1 MRSILFFITLNLF
14 LTPHISGQQSKLI
27 DSLENLL
34 KKKELSDTTKVLTI
48 AELALEYAKTSP
60 EKSLSL
66 AEDAFLKSEVLHY
79 DKGKGRAYFAQGYY
93 YYWQNNY
100 EKAFYFLEKA
110 IFHAKKSK
118 DERTLAPSYFKI
130 GTIYLEQGK
139 NDNALDYLFRSLLI
153 YEIGKDKKGMARVLI
168 SLGLTYDNLG
178 QFNKSVEYYFK
189 ALKNYEDVN
198 DNQGVA
204 NALNNIGGVYRAQ
217 GDFERAL
224 DQYLESV
231 KIKTKI
237 KDKGGLATTFL
248 NIGTIYS
255 ERGINDRALDYF
267 LKALVIREEMKDTIQ
282 IANAYNN
289 IASIYSD
296 QKNYEKSL
304 EFHFKALKL
313 LESVNKESD
322 IADSYNYVGNI
333 YIHQKKYDSALFF
346 LNKSWKK
353 QEKIGEKL
361 NEISSLESLG
371 ALFLQLQQFDSAKIY
386 LIEGL
391 KIAQETALNP
401 QIGSLKASLAN
412 YYNTQND
419 FKTAYQFASEALE
432 IAKKVGSVNLILK
445 SSEQLFVAATQ
456 LGFFKEALESHRLF
470 KTMEDSMQNIEV
482 RKKTYSKEF
491 EYKDEKRR
499 LEQEKIEIEH
509 QKEIANQKL
518 VTYASFGISLLV
530 SVFLVLIIRSY
541 REKKQTM
548 KLVHQKNEELNQTLT
563 IVNQQ
568 KEEIKQT
575 LEMVNHQKRELE
587 DKKVEIETKND
598 KITSS
603 INYAFRIQHAILPL
617 EDELRNYF
625 NDFFV
630 FYLPCEIVSG
640 DFYWFANK
648 EDKVIIASIDCTGHG
663 VPGALMTMIANN
675 ILNQIVHDLEIHRP
689 DKVLNLIPIYL
700 QRTLH
705 RYSEGQVKD
714 GMDIAMVALTKS
726 DDPNSPLKYKTLEYA
741 GAMNPLYYT
750 QSEEMNEVKATKMPI
765 GGRLDGSYTIDFK
778 LFSMEIN
785 QPTTFY
791 LCSDGFQDQFGGG
804 QARKFM
810 TKRLKTLLQD
820 ISYKEMSN
828 QKKELETAFYQWKG
842 NYDQIDDVMVLGFK
856 I

>member
-1 MRSILFFITLNLF
+1 L
-14 LTPHISGQQSKLI
+14 
-27 DSLENLL
+27 
-34 KKKELSDTTKVLTI
+34 
-48 AELALEYAKTSP
+48 
-60 EKSLSL
+60 
-66 AEDAFLKSEVLHY
+66 
-79 DKGKGRAYFAQGYY
+79 
-93 YYWQNNY
+93 
-100 EKAFYFLEKA
+100 
-110 IFHAKKSK
+110 
-118 DERTLAPSYFKI
+118 
-130 GTIYLEQGK
+130 
-139 NDNALDYLFRSLLI
+139 
-153 YEIGKDKKGMARVLI
+153 
-168 SLGLTYDNLG
+168 
-178 QFNKSVEYYFK
+178 
-189 ALKNYEDVN
+189 
-198 DNQGVA
+198 
-204 NALNNIGGVYRAQ
+204 
-217 GDFERAL
+217 
-224 DQYLESV
+224 
-231 KIKTKI
+231 
-237 KDKGGLATTFL
+237 
-248 NIGTIYS
+248 YS

-304 EFHFKALKL
+304 EFHFKALFL
-313 LESVNKESD
+313 LENVHNQTD
-322 IADSYNYVGNI
+322 IADAYNYIGNV
-333 YIHQKKYDSALFF
+333 YVHQKKYDSALFF

-353 QEKIGEKL
+353 QEQIGEKL

-371 ALFLQLQQFDSAKIY
+371 ALYLKLQQYDSAKIY
-386 LIEGL
+386 LNEGL
-391 KIAQETALNP
+391 KIAQEIALNP
-401 QIGSLKASLAN
+401 QICLMKASLAN
-412 YYNTQND
+412 YYNTQKD
-419 FKTAYQFASEALE
+419 FKTAYQYASEALE
-432 IAKKVGSVNLILK
+432 LAQKIGNVNFILK
-445 SSEQLFVAATQ
+445 SSEQLFIASTQ
-456 LGFFKEALESHRLF
+456 LGFFKEALESHLLF
-470 KTMEDSMQNIEV
+470 KTMEDSMQNIEA
-482 RKKTYSKEF
+482 RKMTYSKEF

-499 LEQEKIEIEH
+499 LEQEKIEISH

-518 VTYASFGISLLV
+518 VTYTSFGISILV

-548 KLVHQKNEELNQTLT
+548 NLIHQKNEELNHTLT

-617 EDELRNYF
+617 NDELKHYF
-625 NDFFV
+625 NDYFV

-675 ILNQIVHDLEIHRP
+675 ILNQIVHDLEIHNP
-689 DKVLNLIPIYL
+689 DKILNLIPIYL

-714 GMDIAMVALTKS
+714 GMDIALVTLIKS
-726 DDPNSPLKYKTLEYA
+726 EPNNSLKYKTLEYA
-741 GAMNPLYYT
+741 GAMNPLYYI
-750 QSEEMNEVKATKMPI
+750 QNGEMNEIKATKMPI

-804 QARKFM
+804 QARKYM

-820 ISYKEMSN
+820 ISPKEMLN
-828 QKKELETAFYQWKG
+828 QKKELETSFYQWKG
-842 NYDQIDDVMVLGFK
+842 SYDQIDDVMVLGFK